1 MYNILHNLALMIR
14 EYILFDGFTII
25 ILLNIIIVT
34 IAKALNNSKFKQFIF
49 IYLNNSFLKFSTSNN
64 SFLSSFNSLL
74 NINYLIS
81 MSVYIS
87 ILLYYSPSGT
97 NNNFDI
103 SIFFKTLFFVAVFIY
118 TKYLFEILVGW
129 SFNIRKFII
138 AFNLQKNSFNKLIGI
153 IIILF
158 NSLSIYSFPG
168 SITFIKITIFF
179 VISLYLIGLYKVIRL
194 NDNLILS
201 NMFYFILYLCTLEI
215 VPILFFIN
223 ELI

>member
-1 MYNILHNLALMIR
+1 MIR
-14 EYILFDGFTII
+14 DYILFDGFTII

-49 IYLNNSFLKFSTSNN
+49 IYLNNSFLKFNTNNN

-81 MSVYIS
+81 LSVYIS
-87 ILLYYSPSGT
+87 IIISYSSYGI
-97 NNNFDI
+97 NNNFEI
-103 SIFFKTLFFVAVFIY
+103 SIFFKTLLIVIVFVYA
-118 TKYLFEILVGW
+118 KYLIELLVGW
-129 SFNIRKFII
+129 AFSISKFIVT
-138 AFNLQKNSFNKLIGI
+138 FNFQKNNFNKLIGI
-153 IIILF
+153 IIILL
-158 NSLSIYSFPG
+158 NSLTIYSFPN
-168 SITFIKITIFF
+168 SMTFIKMSIFF

>member
-1 MYNILHNLALMIR
+1 MIR
-14 EYILFDGFTII
+14 DYILFDGFTII

-49 IYLNNSFLKFSTSNN
+49 IYLNNSFLKFNTNNN

-81 MSVYIS
+81 LSVYIS
-87 ILLYYSPSGT
+87 IIISYSSYGI
-97 NNNFDI
+97 NNNFEI
-103 SIFFKTLFFVAVFIY
+103 SIFFKTLLVVIVFVYA
-118 TKYLFEILVGW
+118 KYLIELLVGW
-129 SFNIRKFII
+129 AFSISKFIVT
-138 AFNLQKNSFNKLIGI
+138 FNLQKNNFNKLIGI
-153 IIILF
+153 IIILL
-158 NSLSIYSFPG
+158 NSLAIYSFPN
-168 SITFIKITIFF
+168 SMTFIKMSIFF

>member
-87 ILLYYSPSGT
+87 ILLSYSPSGT

-138 AFNLQKNSFNKLIGI
+138 AFNLQKNG
-153 IIILF
+153 LF
-158 NSLSIYSFPG
+158 LLDAHV
-168 SITFIKITIFF
+168 T
-179 VISLYLIGLYKVIRL
+179 
-194 NDNLILS
+194 
-201 NMFYFILYLCTLEI
+201 
-215 VPILFFIN
+215 
-223 ELI
+223 

>member
-1 MYNILHNLALMIR
+1 MIR
-14 EYILFDGFTII
+14 DYILFDGFTII

-34 IAKALNNSKFKQFIF
+34 IAKTLNNSKFKQFLF
-49 IYLNNSFLKFSTSNN
+49 LYLNNSFLKFSSKNN

-74 NINYLIS
+74 NINYIIS
-81 MSVYIS
+81 LSVYIS
-87 ILLYYSPSGT
+87 ILFSFNLYGF
-97 NNNFDI
+97 NNNFEI
-103 SIFFKTLFFVAVFIY
+103 SIFLTTFLVLVAFIY
-118 TKYLFEILVGW
+118 MKFLIEILIGW
-129 SFNIRKFII
+129 AFNINKFII
-138 AFNLQKNSFNKLIGI
+138 SFNLQKNSFNKLIGLI
-153 IIILF
+153 MILL
-158 NSLSIYSFPG
+158 NSLAIYSFPN
-168 SITFIKITIFF
+168 SITFIKISIFF

>member
-1 MYNILHNLALMIR
+1 MIR
-14 EYILFDGFTII
+14 DYILFDGFTII

-49 IYLNNSFLKFSTSNN
+49 IYLNNSFLKFNTNNN

-81 MSVYIS
+81 LSVYIS
-87 ILLYYSPSGT
+87 IIISYSSYGV
-97 NNNFDI
+97 NNNFEI
-103 SIFFKTLFFVAVFIY
+103 SIFFKTLLIVIVFVYA
-118 TKYLFEILVGW
+118 KYLIELLVGW
-129 SFNIRKFII
+129 AFSISKFIVT
-138 AFNLQKNSFNKLIGI
+138 FNLQKNNFNKLIGI
-153 IIILF
+153 IIILL
-158 NSLSIYSFPG
+158 NSLAIYSFPN
-168 SITFIKITIFF
+168 SMTFIKMSIFF

>member
-1 MYNILHNLALMIR
+1 MIR
-14 EYILFDGFTII
+14 DYILFDGFTII
-25 ILLNIIIVT
+25 ILLNLIIVT
-34 IAKALNNSKFKQFIF
+34 LAKALNNSKFRQFIF
-49 IYLNNSFLKFSTSNN
+49 IYLNNSYLKFSTNNN

-81 MSVYIS
+81 LSVYIS
-87 ILLYYSPSGT
+87 ILLSYSNSGV
-97 NNNFDI
+97 NNNFEI
-103 SIFFKTLFFVAVFIY
+103 SIFLKTLFIVVLFIY

-129 SFNIRKFII
+129 SFDIRKFII
-138 AFNLQKNSFNKLIGI
+138 TFNLQKNSFNKLIGI

-168 SITFIKITIFF
+168 SVTFIKISIFF
-179 VISLYLIGLYKVIRL
+179 VISLYLVGLYKVIIL
-194 NDNLILS
+194 NDKLILS

>member
-1 MYNILHNLALMIR
+1 MIR
-14 EYILFDGFTII
+14 DYILFDGFTII

-49 IYLNNSFLKFSTSNN
+49 IYLNNSFLKFNTNNN

-81 MSVYIS
+81 LSVYIS
-87 ILLYYSPSGT
+87 IIKSYSSYGI
-97 NNNFDI
+97 NNNFEI
-103 SIFFKTLFFVAVFIY
+103 SIFFKTLLIVIVFVYA
-118 TKYLFEILVGW
+118 KYLIELLVGW
-129 SFNIRKFII
+129 AFSISKFIVT
-138 AFNLQKNSFNKLIGI
+138 FNLQKNNFNKLIGI
-153 IIILF
+153 IIILL
-158 NSLSIYSFPG
+158 NSLTIYSFPN
-168 SITFIKITIFF
+168 SMTFIKMSIFF

>member
-1 MYNILHNLALMIR
+1 MIR
-14 EYILFDGFTII
+14 DYILLDGFTII

-34 IAKALNNSKFKQFIF
+34 LAKALNNSKFKQFIF
-49 IYLNNSFLKFSTSNN
+49 IYLNNSYLKFSTNNN
-64 SFLSSFNSLL
+64 SFFSSFNSLL

-81 MSVYIS
+81 LSVYIS
-87 ILLYYSPSGT
+87 ILLSYSPSGF
-97 NNNFDI
+97 NNNFEI
-103 SIFFKTLFFVAVFIY
+103 SIFFKTLLFVAVFIY

-168 SITFIKITIFF
+168 SVTFIKISVFF
-179 VISLYLIGLYKVIRL
+179 IISLYLIGLYKVIRL

>member
-1 MYNILHNLALMIR
+1 MIR
-14 EYILFDGFTII
+14 DYILFDGFTII

-49 IYLNNSFLKFSTSNN
+49 IYLNNSFLKFNTNNN
-64 SFLSSFNSLL
+64 SFISSFNSLL

-81 MSVYIS
+81 LSVYIS
-87 ILLYYSPSGT
+87 IIISYSSYGI
-97 NNNFDI
+97 NNNFEI
-103 SIFFKTLFFVAVFIY
+103 SIFFKTLLIVIVFVYA
-118 TKYLFEILVGW
+118 KYLIELLVGW
-129 SFNIRKFII
+129 AFSISKFIVT
-138 AFNLQKNSFNKLIGI
+138 FNLQKNNFNKLIGI
-153 IIILF
+153 IIILL
-158 NSLSIYSFPG
+158 NSLAIYSFPN
-168 SITFIKITIFF
+168 SMTFIKMSIFF

>member
-1 MYNILHNLALMIR
+1 MIR
-14 EYILFDGFTII
+14 DYILFDGFTII

-49 IYLNNSFLKFSTSNN
+49 IYLNNSFLKFNTNNN

-74 NINYLIS
+74 NINYLVS
-81 MSVYIS
+81 LSVYIS
-87 ILLYYSPSGT
+87 IIISYSSYGI
-97 NNNFDI
+97 NNNFEI
-103 SIFFKTLFFVAVFIY
+103 SIFFKTLLIIIVFVYA
-118 TKYLFEILVGW
+118 KYLIELLVGW
-129 SFNIRKFII
+129 AFSISKFIVT
-138 AFNLQKNSFNKLIGI
+138 FNLQKNNFNKLIGI
-153 IIILF
+153 IIILL
-158 NSLSIYSFPG
+158 NSLAIYSFPN
-168 SITFIKITIFF
+168 SMTFIKMSIFF

>member
-1 MYNILHNLALMIR
+1 MIR
-14 EYILFDGFTII
+14 DYILFDGFTII

-34 IAKALNNSKFKQFIF
+34 FAKALNNSKFKQFIF
-49 IYLNNSFLKFSTSNN
+49 IYLNNSYLKFSTNNN

-74 NINYLIS
+74 NINFLIS
-81 MSVYIS
+81 LSVYIS
-87 ILLYYSPSGT
+87 ILLSYSTSGF
-97 NNNFDI
+97 NNNFEI
-103 SIFFKTLFFVAVFIY
+103 SIFFKTLFVVVLFIY

-129 SFNIRKFII
+129 SFKIRKFII

-168 SITFIKITIFF
+168 SVTFIKISIFF
-179 VISLYLIGLYKVIRL
+179 VILLYLVGLYKVILL
-194 NDNLILS
+194 NYHLILS

>member
-81 MSVYIS
+81 LSAYIS
-87 ILLYYSPSGT
+87 ILMSYSQSGT

>member
-81 MSVYIS
+81 LSAYIS
-87 ILLYYSPSGT
+87 ILMSYSPSVT

>member
-1 MYNILHNLALMIR
+1 MIR
-14 EYILFDGFTII
+14 DYILFDGFTII

-34 IAKALNNSKFKQFIF
+34 LAKALNNSKFKQFIF
-49 IYLNNSFLKFSTSNN
+49 IYLNNSYLKFSTNNN

-81 MSVYIS
+81 LSVYIS
-87 ILLYYSPSGT
+87 ILLSYSTSDF
-97 NNNFDI
+97 NNNFEI
-103 SIFFKTLFFVAVFIY
+103 SIFFKILFFVVLFIY

-129 SFNIRKFII
+129 SFNIRKFIM

-168 SITFIKITIFF
+168 SVTFIKISIFF
-179 VISLYLIGLYKVIRL
+179 VILLYLVGLYKVIIL
-194 NDNLILS
+194 NYHLILS

-223 ELI
+223 ELT

>member
-1 MYNILHNLALMIR
+1 MIR
-14 EYILFDGFTII
+14 DYILFDGFTII

-34 IAKALNNSKFKQFIF
+34 IAKTLNNSKFKQFLL
-49 IYLNNSFLKFSTSNN
+49 IYLNNSFLKFSSNDN

-74 NINYLIS
+74 NVNYIIS
-81 MSVYIS
+81 LSVYIS
-87 ILLYYSPSGT
+87 ILISYNLHGF
-97 NNNFDI
+97 NNNFEI
-103 SIFFKTLFFVAVFIY
+103 SIFFTTLLYIVAFIY
-118 TKYLFEILVGW
+118 TKYLIEILIGW
-129 SFNIRKFII
+129 AFNIRKFVVS
-138 AFNLQKNSFNKLIGI
+138 FNLQKNSFNKLIGI
-153 IIILF
+153 IMILL
-158 NSLSIYSFPG
+158 NSLAIYSFPN
-168 SITFIKITIFF
+168 SITFTKISIFL

>member
-1 MYNILHNLALMIR
+1 MIR
-14 EYILFDGFTII
+14 DYILFDGFTII

-34 IAKALNNSKFKQFIF
+34 IAKTLNNSKFKQFLL
-49 IYLNNSFLKFSTSNN
+49 IYLNNSFLKFSSNDN

-74 NINYLIS
+74 NVNYIIS
-81 MSVYIS
+81 LSVYIS
-87 ILLYYSPSGT
+87 ILISYNLHGF
-97 NNNFDI
+97 NNNFEI
-103 SIFFKTLFFVAVFIY
+103 SIFFTTLLFIVAFIY
-118 TKYLFEILVGW
+118 TKYLIEILIGW
-129 SFNIRKFII
+129 AFNIRKFVVS
-138 AFNLQKNSFNKLIGI
+138 FNLQKNSFNKLIGI
-153 IIILF
+153 IMILL
-158 NSLSIYSFPG
+158 NSLAIYSFPNSVTFTNI
-168 SITFIKITIFF
+168 SIFL

>member
-1 MYNILHNLALMIR
+1 MIR
-14 EYILFDGFTII
+14 DYILFDGFTII

-49 IYLNNSFLKFSTSNN
+49 IYLNNSFLKFNTNNN

-81 MSVYIS
+81 LSVYIS
-87 ILLYYSPSGT
+87 IIKSYSSYGI
-97 NNNFDI
+97 NNNFEI
-103 SIFFKTLFFVAVFIY
+103 SIFFKTLLIVIVFVYA
-118 TKYLFEILVGW
+118 KYLIELLVGW
-129 SFNIRKFII
+129 AFSISKFIVT
-138 AFNLQKNSFNKLIGI
+138 FNLQKNNFNKLIGI
-153 IIILF
+153 IIILL
-158 NSLSIYSFPG
+158 NSLAIYSFPN
-168 SITFIKITIFF
+168 SMTFIKMSIFF

>member
-1 MYNILHNLALMIR
+1 MIR
-14 EYILFDGFTII
+14 DYILFDGFTIV
-25 ILLNIIIVT
+25 ILLNLIIVT
-34 IAKALNNSKFKQFIF
+34 IAKTLNNSKFKQFIF

-81 MSVYIS
+81 ISVCIS

>member
-1 MYNILHNLALMIR
+1 MIR

-87 ILLYYSPSGT
+87 ILLSYSPSGT

-103 SIFFKTLFFVAVFIY
+103 SIFFKTLFFVAMFIY
-118 TKYLFEILVGW
+118 TKYSFEILVGW

-158 NSLSIYSFPG
+158 NNS
-168 SITFIKITIFF
+168 
-179 VISLYLIGLYKVIRL
+179 YKR
-194 NDNLILS
+194 N
-201 NMFYFILYLCTLEI
+201 
-215 VPILFFIN
+215 
-223 ELI
+223 

>member
-1 MYNILHNLALMIR
+1 MIR

-25 ILLNIIIVT
+25 ILLNMIIVT

-49 IYLNNSFLKFSTSNN
+49 IYLNNSFLKFNTNNN

-81 MSVYIS
+81 LSVYIS
-87 ILLYYSPSGT
+87 IIISYSSYGI
-97 NNNFDI
+97 NNNFEI
-103 SIFFKTLFFVAVFIY
+103 SIFFKTLLIVIVFVYA
-118 TKYLFEILVGW
+118 KYLIELLVGW
-129 SFNIRKFII
+129 AFSISKFIVT
-138 AFNLQKNSFNKLIGI
+138 FNLQKNNFNKLIGI
-153 IIILF
+153 IIILL
-158 NSLSIYSFPG
+158 NSLAIYSFPN
-168 SITFIKITIFF
+168 SMTFIKMSIFF